1 MRDPGLDG
9 VDRSNSADLQK
20 DASGIASANALSS
33 KDSYTIT
40 IENLPVKLTGK
51 YNFVFQYYYENP
63 DKDQSTPV
71 LGPKSATYSIELD
84 IPCIA
89 TAPTNVAT
97 AGGFYS
103 YQVKWD
109 MPTFASYA
117 DTIVYE
123 SNTNS
128 FSPSSKVVYVGTSNQ
143 CNILTSD
150 LLPKYVYVVHRDMF
164 RQSCIAGFVAGPI
177 TIKDP
182 IVVDANP
189 PTNDFTVGTATVQ
202 DDPDGLFTFNKKILF
217 NWTANTDTST
227 YGYQIRFRRVGTTD
241 YTYMSVP
248 GRTVTS
254 TYLYGLKAGQTYEI
268 GVSTYD
274 QFGNTNTSD
283 WKSYPNIVI
292 PPSTSL
298 AADVAITAGDMK
310 MGYGI
315 GGDNANKGLYLGP
328 ENYWYITGNT
338 TASSA
343 ARLSVGG
350 TNDKLVWDGTNL
362 SVTGNLTARSG
373 SFTGNILL
381 SSTNAS
387 IYNGT
392 INAAGNLTGNGF
404 ALNATGLKVANGDN
418 SVTLDAASGQIT
430 ANAGSI
436 GSWQITTNG
445 LSNNNARINSLTG
458 SIELGGFNADDIVRL
473 DANDA
478 NFRMW
483 IGKNSSATAP
493 FKVSKSGVLTASG
506 AVITGNSSFAGTLT
520 VGTQL
525 SDGTTIDTVKLNALK
540 GITDAGTAAENAAL
554 AKARGD
560 EAYNK
565 AIEAGQS
572 ATAAANAAQAASEAV
587 TLRLTGAQ
595 VAAVLLADTTIING
609 STITTGTINLARLNI
624 TGGTTPTAN
633 GFVVDSSG
641 IRAYKNSTQTVN
653 ISSNGTASFGG
664 EINATSGFFGANYS
678 DGFAIIDNAIYG
690 YSSPAGSV
698 PQIIIDAKAG
708 TITGGKLTG
717 ALIVGNTITGGTI
730 TGSTVQTSTSTTNV
744 KLQNSGVDSLQV
756 TLSGNTVG
764 HLYGVNLSG
773 GAMILQGGSGAPS
786 STNPGYGRVYVAS
799 EVVSMAASASSSI
812 LLNGVDDTTKLFG
825 SGGIY
830 TDTVGSFYM
839 RSGDTT
845 AATANMQ
852 IVSTAGTTF
861 GKVARSTS
869 SRRYKTDIETVSY
882 PDESVKLLRPVK
894 YHGIK
899 DMERG
904 DNTWYT
910 GLIAEEVAEIPGLEL
925 LVQYNDEGQPEAVNY
940 AGLSVVLAEVVS
952 RILNRLD
959 ALEG

>member
-20 DASGIASANALSS
+20 DASGIATANALSS

-40 IENLPVKLTGK
+40 IEKLPVKLTGK
-51 YNFVFQYYYENP
+51 YNFVFQYYYVNP
-63 DKDQSTPV
+63 DETQSTPV
-71 LGPKSATYSIELD
+71 LGPPSATYTIELE

-89 TAPTNVAT
+89 TAPTNVTT

-177 TIKDP
+177 VIKDP
-182 IVVDANP
+182 ITVDANP

-202 DDPDGLFTFNKKILF
+202 DDPDGLFTFNKKVLF
-217 NWTANTDTST
+217 NWTANTDEST

-248 GRTVTS
+248 GRTTTS
-254 TYLYGLKAGQTYEI
+254 TYLYGVKAGQTYEI

-274 QFGNTNTSD
+274 QFGNTNVSD

-292 PPSTSL
+292 PASTSL

-328 ENYWYITGNT
+328 ENYWYIQGNT

-350 TNDKLVWDGTNL
+350 TNDKLLWDGTNL
-362 SVTGNLTARSG
+362 SVTGNLTARTG

-381 SSTNAS
+381 ASTNAS

-392 INAAGNLTGNGF
+392 INSAGNLTGNGF
-404 ALNATGLKVANGDN
+404 ALNATGLKVANGTN
-418 SVTLDAASGQIT
+418 SITLDAANGQIT
-430 ANAGSI
+430 ANAGNI
-436 GSWQITTNG
+436 AGWQLTTNG
-445 LSNNNARINSLTG
+445 FSNNNARLNSLTG
-458 SIELGGFNADDIVRL
+458 SLELGGANTDDIVRL

-506 AVITGNSSFAGTLT
+506 AMITGNSSFAGTLT

-525 SDGTTIDTVKLNALK
+525 SDGTTIDTVKQNALQ
-540 GITDAGTAAENAAL
+540 GITDAGSAAAAAL
-554 AKARGD
+554 VAKNRGD
-560 EAYNK
+560 EAYNQ
-565 AIEAGQS
+565 AIAAGQS
-572 ATAAANAAQAASEAV
+572 ATAASQAATAAANAAALKMAASDIN
-587 TLRLTGAQ
+587 T
-595 VAAVLLADTTIING
+595 VLDLNTTVING
-609 STITTGTINLARLNI
+609 SRITTGQIDVARLNI
-624 TGGTTPTAN
+624 TGGTAGFN
-633 GFVVDSSG
+633 GFVVDGNG
-641 IRAYKNSTQTVN
+641 IRATSGGSQTLNISSTGTISLGDTSNGWTVDNRYIRSRSYFADGYTQLVLDGWNGSLTGGRIAGSQLIGNTVVGNRVASSSSSTRVELINDTVDSFRALISGNVAGHVFGYGANTAATRGMVMMAGGTADPDTISGHVRVQSNYACLAGTSTRYVEADSTRVN
-653 ISSNGTASFGG
+653 ISGTTYLGV
-664 EINATSGFFGANYS
+664 GAY
-678 DGFAIIDNAIYG
+678 
-690 YSSPAGSV
+690 
-698 PQIIIDAKAG
+698 
-708 TITGGKLTG
+708 
-717 ALIVGNTITGGTI
+717 
-730 TGSTVQTSTSTTNV
+730 NV
-744 KLQNSGVDSLQV
+744 
-756 TLSGNTVG
+756 
-764 HLYGVNLSG
+764 
-773 GAMILQGGSGAPS
+773 
-786 STNPGYGRVYVAS
+786 
-799 EVVSMAASASSSI
+799 
-812 LLNGVDDTTKLFG
+812 
-825 SGGIY
+825 
-830 TDTVGSFYM
+830 YM
-839 RSGDTT
+839 VSGDTT
-845 AATANMQ
+845 ASNANLF
-852 IVSTAGTTF
+852 INSSTGQL
-861 GKVARSTS
+861 ARSTS
-869 SRRYKTDIETVSY
+869 SRRYKTDIETILY
-882 PDESVKLLRPVK
+882 PDSAIKSLRPVK
-894 YHGIK
+894 YRGIEDLK
-899 DMERG
+899 RG
-904 DNTWYT
+904 DETWFT

-925 LVQYNDEGQPEAVNY
+925 LVNYNEDGTPEAVNY
-940 AGLSVVLAEVVS
+940 AGLSVVLASVVS
-952 RILNRLD
+952 RILDRLD
-959 ALEG
+959 ALES

>member
-283 WKSYPNIVI
+283 WKSYPSIVI

-328 ENYWYITGNT
+328 ENYWYVIGNT

-350 TNDKLVWDGTNL
+350 TNDKLLWDGTNI
-362 SVTGNLTARSG
+362 SVTGNLTARAG

-381 SSTNAS
+381 ASNNAS

-392 INAAGNLTGNGF
+392 INADGNLTGNGF
-404 ALNATGLKVANGDN
+404 ALNATGLKVANGSN
-418 SVTLDAASGQIT
+418 SVTLDATSGQIT

-458 SIELGGFNADDIVRL
+458 SIELGGFNTDDIVRL

-525 SDGTTIDTVKLNALK
+525 SDGTTIDTVKQNALQ
-540 GITDAGTAAENAAL
+540 GIQDAGSAAGQAAQ

-572 ATAAANAAQAASEAV
+572 ATAASEAATAAANAAALKMAAADIN
-587 TLRLTGAQ
+587 T
-595 VAAVLLADTTIING
+595 VLDLNTTVING
-609 STITTGTINLARLNI
+609 SRITTGQIDVARLNI
-624 TGGTTPTAN
+624 TGGTAGVN
-633 GFVVDSSG
+633 GFVVDGNG
-641 IRAYKNSTQTVN
+641 IRATSGGSQTLN
-653 ISSNGTASFGG
+653 ISSTGTISLGDSTNGWTVDNQYITSRSYYTTGYSKLILDGWNGTIEGGRITASKF
-664 EINATSGFFGANYS
+664 EA
-678 DGFAIIDNAIYG
+678 
-690 YSSPAGSV
+690 
-698 PQIIIDAKAG
+698 
-708 TITGGKLTG
+708 
-717 ALIVGNTITGGTI
+717 NTITGGTI
-730 TGSTVQTSTSTTNV
+730 TGTKIQTSTSGNRVELLDATT
-744 KLQNSGVDSLQV
+744 DSLRV
-756 TLSGNTVG
+756 I
-764 HLYGVNLSG
+764 YGGTARGQLL
-773 GAMILQGGSGAPS
+773 A
-786 STNPGYGRVYVAS
+786 
-799 EVVSMAASASSSI
+799 AASSGI
-812 LLNGVDDTTKLFG
+812 LMHAG
-825 SGGIY
+825 
-830 TDTVGSFYM
+830 
-839 RSGDTT
+839 
-845 AATANMQ
+845 ATANANATTYGLFLATPTSVTMAAD
-852 IVSTAGTTF
+852 STNFLLATTSQVQMKGDQFNIDAGANGVLFAASVGQDRGQVYFQRTTTTLGTLASTTTSGANAF
-861 GKVARSTS
+861 LNSSTGLIARSTS
-869 SRRYKTDIETVSY
+869 SRRYKTNIESIDFTDDQLKS
-882 PDESVKLLRPVK
+882 LRPVK
-894 YHGIK
+894 FQGIA
-899 DMERG
+899 DSERG
-904 DNTWYT
+904 DTAYRV
-910 GLIAEEVAEIPGLEL
+910 GLIAEEVADVVGLEDI
-925 LVQYNDEGQPEAVNY
+925 VEYNEDGTPENINY
-940 AGLSVVLAEVVS
+940 NSLAPILISVVK

>member
-20 DASGIASANALSS
+20 DVSGIASANALAS

-40 IENLPVKLTGK
+40 IENLPVKLAGK
-51 YNFVFQYYYENP
+51 YNFVFQYYYVNP
-63 DKDQSTPV
+63 DESQSTPV
-71 LGPKSATYSIELD
+71 LGPPSATYSIELD

-283 WKSYPNIVI
+283 WKSYPSIVI

-328 ENYWYITGNT
+328 ENYWYVIGNT

-350 TNDKLVWDGTNL
+350 TNDKLLWDGTNI
-362 SVTGNLTARSG
+362 SVTGNLTARAG

-381 SSTNAS
+381 ASTNAS

-392 INAAGNLTGNGF
+392 INAGGNLTGNGF
-404 ALNATGLKVANGDN
+404 ALNATGLKVQNGTN
-418 SVTLDAASGQIT
+418 SVTLDASNGQIT

-436 GSWQITTNG
+436 GGWQLTSSG
-445 LSNNNARINSLTG
+445 LSNNNARLNSTLGTL
-458 SIELGGFNADDIVRL
+458 ELGGYNTDDIVHL

-478 NFRMW
+478 NYRMW

-525 SDGTTIDTVKLNALK
+525 SDGTTIDTVKQKALQ
-540 GITDAGTAAENAAL
+540 GITDAGSAAAAAL
-554 AKARGD
+554 VAKNRGD
-560 EAYNK
+560 EAYNQ
-565 AIEAGQS
+565 AIAAGQTATAAS
-572 ATAAANAAQAASEAV
+572 DAATAAANAAALKMAAADIN
-587 TLRLTGAQ
+587 T
-595 VAAVLLADTTIING
+595 VLDLNTTIING
-609 STITTGTINLARLNI
+609 SRITTGQIDVARLNI
-624 TGGTTPTAN
+624 TGGTAGVN
-633 GFVVDSSG
+633 GFVVDGNG
-641 IRAYKNSTQTVN
+641 IRATSGGSQTLN
-653 ISSNGTASFGG
+653 ISSNGTISLGDSTNG
-664 EINATSGFFGANYS
+664 WTVDNQYITSRSY
-678 DGFAIIDNAIYG
+678 YTTG
-690 YSSPAGSV
+690 YSKLILDGWN
-698 PQIIIDAKAG
+698 G
-708 TITGGKLTG
+708 TIEGGRITASKFE
-717 ALIVGNTITGGTI
+717 ANTITGGTI
-730 TGSTVQTSTSTTNV
+730 TGTKIQTSTSGNRVELLDATT
-744 KLQNSGVDSLQV
+744 DSLRV
-756 TLSGNTVG
+756 I
-764 HLYGVNLSG
+764 YGGTARGQLL
-773 GAMILQGGSGAPS
+773 A
-786 STNPGYGRVYVAS
+786 
-799 EVVSMAASASSSI
+799 AASSGI
-812 LLNGVDDTTKLFG
+812 LMHAG
-825 SGGIY
+825 
-830 TDTVGSFYM
+830 
-839 RSGDTT
+839 
-845 AATANMQ
+845 ATANANATTYGLFLATPTSVTMAAD
-852 IVSTAGTTF
+852 STNFLLATTSQVQMKGDQFNIDAGANGVVFAASVGQDRGQVYFQRTTTALGTLASTTTSSANAF
-861 GKVARSTS
+861 LSSSTGLISRSTS
-869 SRRYKTDIETVSY
+869 SRRYKTNIESIDFTDDQLKS
-882 PDESVKLLRPVK
+882 LRPVK
-894 YHGIK
+894 FQGVA
-899 DMERG
+899 DSERG
-904 DNTWYT
+904 DTAYRV
-910 GLIAEEVAEIPGLEL
+910 GLIAEEVAEVVGLEDI
-925 LVQYNDEGQPEAVNY
+925 VEYNEDGTPENINY
-940 AGLSVVLAEVVS
+940 NSLAPILISVVK

-959 ALEG
+959 ALEA

>member
-20 DASGIASANALSS
+20 DASGIATANALSS

-40 IENLPVKLTGK
+40 IEKLPVKLTGK
-51 YNFVFQYYYENP
+51 YNFVFQYYYVNP
-63 DKDQSTPV
+63 DETQSTPV
-71 LGPKSATYSIELD
+71 LGPQSATYTIELE

-89 TAPTNVAT
+89 TTPTNVTT

-177 TIKDP
+177 VIKDP
-182 IVVDANP
+182 ITVDANP

-202 DDPDGLFTFNKKILF
+202 DDPDGLFTFNKKVLF
-217 NWTANTDTST
+217 NWTANTDEST

-248 GRTVTS
+248 GRTTTS
-254 TYLYGLKAGQTYEI
+254 TYLYGVKAGQTYEI

-274 QFGNTNTSD
+274 QFGNTNVSD

-292 PPSTSL
+292 PASTSL

-328 ENYWYITGNT
+328 ENYWYIQGNT

-350 TNDKLVWDGTNL
+350 TGDKLLWAGTNL

-381 SSTNAS
+381 ASTNAS

-392 INAAGNLTGNGF
+392 INSAGNLTGNGF
-404 ALNATGLKVANGDN
+404 ALNATGLKVANGTN
-418 SVTLDAASGQIT
+418 SITLDAANGQIT
-430 ANAGSI
+430 ANAGNI
-436 GSWQITTNG
+436 AGWQLTTNG
-445 LSNNNARINSLTG
+445 FSNNNARLNSLTG
-458 SIELGGFNADDIVRL
+458 SLELGGANTDDIVRL

-506 AVITGNSSFAGTLT
+506 AMITGNSSFAGTLT

-525 SDGTTIDTVKLNALK
+525 SDGTTIDTVKQNALQ
-540 GITDAGTAAENAAL
+540 GIQDAGAAAGQAAI

-560 EAYNK
+560 EAYNE
-565 AIEAGQS
+565 AIAAGQS
-572 ATAAANAAQAASEAV
+572 ATAASQAATAAANAAALKMAASDIN
-587 TLRLTGAQ
+587 T
-595 VAAVLLADTTIING
+595 VLDLNTTVING
-609 STITTGTINLARLNI
+609 SRITTGQIDVARLNI
-624 TGGTTPTAN
+624 TGGTAGFN
-633 GFVVDSSG
+633 GFVVDGNG
-641 IRAYKNSTQTVN
+641 IRATSGGNQTLN
-653 ISSNGTASFGG
+653 ISSNGTISLGDTTNG
-664 EINATSGFFGANYS
+664 WTVDNQYITSRSYYTTGYTPVIL
-678 DGFAIIDNAIYG
+678 DGWN
-690 YSSPAGSV
+690 
-698 PQIIIDAKAG
+698 G
-708 TITGGKLTG
+708 TIEGGRITASKFE
-717 ALIVGNTITGGTI
+717 ANTITGGTI
-730 TGSTVQTSTSTTNV
+730 TGTKIQTSTSGNRVELVDATT
-744 KLQNSGVDSLQV
+744 DSLRVVYGGTVRGQLLAAASSGILMHWGATANANATTYGLV
-756 TLSGNTVG
+756 LLNQNAATIAADSNNYLTVTSTNTTLSGAMDFVNGASTFSSGYNTFFQKTTT
-764 HLYGVNLSG
+764 
-773 GAMILQGGSGAPS
+773 GAATPSTTTSGANAWLN
-786 STNPGYGRVYVAS
+786 STTGQ
-799 EVVSMAASASSSI
+799 
-812 LLNGVDDTTKLFG
+812 L
-825 SGGIY
+825 
-830 TDTVGSFYM
+830 
-839 RSGDTT
+839 
-845 AATANMQ
+845 
-852 IVSTAGTTF
+852 
-861 GKVARSTS
+861 ARSTS
-869 SRRYKTDIETVSY
+869 SRRYKTNIQDIEFT
-882 PDESVKLLRPVK
+882 DTQLMLLRPVK
-894 YHGIK
+894 FQGIA
-899 DMERG
+899 DMESG
-904 DNTWYT
+904 DEAYRV
-910 GLIAEEVAEIPGLEL
+910 GLIAEEVAAIEGLEDI
-925 LVQYNDEGQPEAVNY
+925 VEYNNDGTPENINY
-940 AGLSVVLAEVVS
+940 NSLSPILISVLK

-959 ALEG
+959 AAGI

>member
-20 DASGIASANALSS
+20 DASGIATANALSS

-40 IENLPVKLTGK
+40 IEKLPVKLTGK
-51 YNFVFQYYYENP
+51 YNFVFQYYYVNP
-63 DKDQSTPV
+63 DETQSTPV
-71 LGPKSATYSIELD
+71 LGPPSATYTIELE

-89 TAPTNVAT
+89 TAPTNVTT

-177 TIKDP
+177 VIKDP
-182 IVVDANP
+182 ITVDANP

-202 DDPDGLFTFNKKILF
+202 DDPDGLFTFNKKVLF
-217 NWTANTDTST
+217 NWTANTDEST

-248 GRTVTS
+248 GRTTTS
-254 TYLYGLKAGQTYEI
+254 TYLYGVKAGQTYEI

-274 QFGNTNTSD
+274 QFGNTNVSD

-292 PPSTSL
+292 PASTSL

-328 ENYWYITGNT
+328 ENYWYIQGNT

-350 TNDKLVWDGTNL
+350 TNDKLLWDGTNL

-381 SSTNAS
+381 ASTNAS

-392 INAAGNLTGNGF
+392 INSAGNLTGNGF
-404 ALNATGLKVANGDN
+404 ALNATGLKVANGTN
-418 SVTLDAASGQIT
+418 SITLDAANGQIT
-430 ANAGSI
+430 ANAGNI
-436 GSWQITTNG
+436 AGWQLTTNG
-445 LSNNNARINSLTG
+445 FSNNNARLNSLTG
-458 SIELGGFNADDIVRL
+458 SLELGGANTDDIVRL

-506 AVITGNSSFAGTLT
+506 AIITGNSSFAGTLT

-525 SDGTTIDTVKLNALK
+525 SDGTTIDTVKQNALQ
-540 GITDAGTAAENAAL
+540 GITDAGSAAAAAL
-554 AKARGD
+554 VAKNRGD
-560 EAYNK
+560 EAYNQ
-565 AIEAGQS
+565 AIAAGQS
-572 ATAAANAAQAASEAV
+572 ATAASQAA
-587 TLRLTGAQ
+587 T
-595 VAAVLLADTTIING
+595 AAATAAALKMAASDINTVLDLNTTVING
-609 STITTGTINLARLNI
+609 SRITTGQIDVARLNI
-624 TGGTTPTAN
+624 TGGTAGVN
-633 GFVVDSSG
+633 GFVVDGNG
-641 IRAYKNSTQTVN
+641 IRATSGGSQTLN
-653 ISSNGTASFGG
+653 ISSTGTISLGDSTNGWTVDNQYITSRSFYTSGYSKLILDGWNGTIEGGRITASKF
-664 EINATSGFFGANYS
+664 EA
-678 DGFAIIDNAIYG
+678 
-690 YSSPAGSV
+690 
-698 PQIIIDAKAG
+698 
-708 TITGGKLTG
+708 
-717 ALIVGNTITGGTI
+717 NTITGGTI
-730 TGSTVQTSTSTTNV
+730 TGATIQTSTSGNRIQLKDNASPTPDAITAVVGGTARGHFLGWGNSTTGGIIIHQGGTPNPDAV
-744 KLQNSGVDSLQV
+744 NGVMKVQLNYAF
-756 TLSGNTVG
+756 L
-764 HLYGVNLSG
+764 G
-773 GAMILQGGSGAPS
+773 GASNNYVEIGGG
-786 STNPGYGRVYVAS
+786 G
-799 EVVSMAASASSSI
+799 
-812 LLNGVDDTTKLFG
+812 
-825 SGGIY
+825 GGIY
-830 TDTVGSFYM
+830 LRTPG
-839 RSGDTT
+839 TT
-845 AATANMQ
+845 NNGLTATINSTTGTANMRYTASEIFFISSTRDSKTNIQDISFDDSLIQQ
-852 IVSTAGTTF
+852 IRPRKF
-861 GKVARSTS
+861 QGKV
-869 SRRYKTDIETVSY
+869 D
-882 PDESVKLLRPVK
+882 L
-894 YHGIK
+894 
-899 DMERG
+899 ERG
-904 DNTWYT
+904 DANYNL
-910 GLIAEEVAEIPGLEL
+910 GLIAEELAEIEGLDL
-925 LVQYNDEGQPEAVNY
+925 LVDKDKDDNVVGVNY
-940 AGLSVVLAEVVS
+940 DRLPVLIIDVLKRV
-952 RILNRLD
+952 LTRLD

>member
-89 TAPTNVAT
+89 TAPTNVVT

-189 PTNDFTVGTATVQ
+189 PTNDFTVGTAIVQ

-292 PPSTSL
+292 PASTSL

-328 ENYWYITGNT
+328 ENYWYVIGNT

-350 TNDKLVWDGTNL
+350 TNDKLLWDGTNI
-362 SVTGNLTARSG
+362 SVTGNLTARAG

-381 SSTNAS
+381 ASTNAS

-404 ALNATGLKVANGDN
+404 ALNATGLKVANGSN

-436 GSWQITTNG
+436 GSWQITTDG
-445 LSNNNARINSLTG
+445 LSNNNARLNSTLG
-458 SIELGGFNADDIVRL
+458 YLELGGALTDNIVHL
-473 DANDA
+473 DANHADY
-478 NFRMW
+478 RLW
-483 IGKNSSATAP
+483 IGKNSAATAP
-493 FKVSKSGVLTASG
+493 FRVSKTGVLYASG
-506 AVITGNSSFAGTLT
+506 AIIDGDASFSGTLT
-520 VGTQL
+520 VGTKY
-525 SDGTTIDTVKLNALK
+525 SDGTTLESIKTKANSAITSTDLAPLTTRVTNAESAITGKASTGDLSALTSVVGQKAAQTYVDGQLELKASLTALDEKLNKNAYSVLDVAAKINAIDTNV
-540 GITDAGTAAENAAL
+540 
-554 AKARGD
+554 
-560 EAYNK
+560 
-565 AIEAGQS
+565 
-572 ATAAANAAQAASEAV
+572 V
-587 TLRLTGAQ
+587 T
-595 VAAVLLADTTIING
+595 ING
-609 STITTGTINLARLNI
+609 GKLTAGSVDTVQIAAGAITAVKIATGTI
-624 TGGTTPTAN
+624 TA
-633 GFVVDSSG
+633 D
-641 IRAYKNSTQTVN
+641 
-653 ISSNGTASFGG
+653 
-664 EINATSGFFGANYS
+664 
-678 DGFAIIDNAIYG
+678 
-690 YSSPAGSV
+690 
-698 PQIIIDAKAG
+698 QIEAG
-708 TITGGKLTG
+708 TIT
-717 ALIVGNTITGGTI
+717 AFEIASETITALEIAAGAITADKIQAGTI
-730 TGSTVQTSTSTTNV
+730 TAAKIAATQTFTGHTVI
-744 KLQNSGVDSLQV
+744 GDR
-756 TLSGNTVG
+756 
-764 HLYGVNLSG
+764 
-773 GAMILQGGSGAPS
+773 I
-786 STNPGYGRVYVAS
+786 
-799 EVVSMAASASSSI
+799 ASSSSSTRI
-812 LLNGVDDTTKLFG
+812 ELINASTDSLRAVLSGTVVGHVLGFGTASNGGMLMHAG
-825 SGGIY
+825 S
-830 TDTVGSFYM
+830 
-839 RSGDTT
+839 
-845 AATANMQ
+845 TANAN
-852 IVSTAGTTF
+852 STSGHVRVQSNYAVLAGT
-861 GKVARSTS
+861 STNYVEVDS
-869 SRRYKTDIETVSY
+869 NSIYLRNGTGGVLGNLNSLTSGSANMRYTGSQMYYVTSTRDSKTNIQDISFT
-882 PDESVKLLRPVK
+882 DDQVKALRPRQFQGK
-894 YHGIK
+894 EDIRWGI
-899 DMERG
+899 ERYG
-904 DNTWYT
+904 L
-910 GLIAEEVAEIPGLEL
+910 GLIAEEVAEIEGLETILDKDVEGNLVGINYDRISIAL
-925 LVQYNDEGQPEAVNY
+925 LDTIK
-940 AGLSVVLAEVVS
+940 

>member
-1 MRDPGLDG
+1 
-9 VDRSNSADLQK
+9 
-20 DASGIASANALSS
+20 
-33 KDSYTIT
+33 
-40 IENLPVKLTGK
+40 
-51 YNFVFQYYYENP
+51 
-63 DKDQSTPV
+63 
-71 LGPKSATYSIELD
+71 
-84 IPCIA
+84 
-89 TAPTNVAT
+89 
-97 AGGFYS
+97 
-103 YQVKWD
+103 

-189 PTNDFTVGTATVQ
+189 PTNDFTVGTAIVQ

-292 PPSTSL
+292 PASTSL

-328 ENYWYITGNT
+328 ENYWYVIGNT

-350 TNDKLVWDGTNL
+350 TNDKLLWDGTNI
-362 SVTGNLTARSG
+362 SVTGNLTARAG

-381 SSTNAS
+381 ASTNAS

-404 ALNATGLKVANGDN
+404 ALNATGLKVANGSN

-436 GSWQITTNG
+436 GGWSLATDG
-445 LSNNNARINSLTG
+445 LSNNNARLNSTLG
-458 SIELGGFNADDIVRL
+458 YLELGGALTDNIVRL
-473 DANDA
+473 DANHADY
-478 NFRMW
+478 RLW
-483 IGKNSSATAP
+483 IGKNSAATAP
-493 FKVSKSGVLTASG
+493 FRVSKTGVLYASG
-506 AVITGNSSFAGTLT
+506 AIIDGDASFSGTLT
-520 VGTQL
+520 VGTKY
-525 SDGTTIDTVKLNALK
+525 SDGTTLESIKTKANSAITAADLTPLTTRVTNAESAITGKASTGDITALSTAIGLKASQAFVDEQLALKASLSALNDKLDANAFSVINVAAKINAIDTSVVTISGGKLTAGSVDSAQINAGAITAVKIGA
-540 GITDAGTAAENAAL
+540 GAITTEKLDAGAVTAE
-554 AKARGD
+554 K
-560 EAYNK
+560 
-565 AIEAGQS
+565 IEAGTI
-572 ATAAANAAQAASEAV
+572 TADQIA
-587 TLRLTGAQ
+587 
-595 VAAVLLADTTIING
+595 G
-609 STITTGTINLARLNI
+609 STITAFEIASGTITAAEIEAGSITVDRLQAGTLTGFTIRTSSGTQRVELNSSTGSLRVI
-624 TGGTTPTAN
+624 NGGTVYGHIASAAGT
-633 GFVVDSSG
+633 G
-641 IRAYKNSTQTVN
+641 ILMHYGSTYN
-653 ISSNGTASFGG
+653 DD
-664 EINATSGFFGANYS
+664 ATSG
-678 DGFAIIDNAIYG
+678 
-690 YSSPAGSV
+690 
-698 PQIIIDAKAG
+698 
-708 TITGGKLTG
+708 L
-717 ALIVGNTITGGTI
+717 
-730 TGSTVQTSTSTTNV
+730 V
-744 KLQNSGVDSLQV
+744 KLQSNYAIIAGISNNYIELK
-756 TLSGNTVG
+756 
-764 HLYGVNLSG
+764 G
-773 GAMILQGGSGAPS
+773 GA
-786 STNPGYGRVYVAS
+786 
-799 EVVSMAASASSSI
+799 
-812 LLNGVDDTTKLFG
+812 
-825 SGGIY
+825 
-830 TDTVGSFYM
+830 
-839 RSGDTT
+839 TT
-845 AATANMQ
+845 AEIYLRNGPGGVTANLNSLTSGSANMRYTGSQ
-852 IVSTAGTTF
+852 MYYVTST
-861 GKVARSTS
+861 RDS
-869 SRRYKTDIETVSY
+869 KTNIQDISFT
-882 PDESVKLLRPVK
+882 DDQVKSLRPRQFQGK
-894 YHGIK
+894 EDLRWGI
-899 DMERG
+899 ERYG
-904 DNTWYT
+904 L
-910 GLIAEEVAEIPGLEL
+910 GLIAEEVAEIEGMDTILDKDIEGNLVGINYDRISIAL
-925 LVQYNDEGQPEAVNY
+925 LDTIK
-940 AGLSVVLAEVVS
+940 

>member
-20 DASGIASANALSS
+20 DASGIATANALSS

-40 IENLPVKLTGK
+40 IEKLPVKLTGK
-51 YNFVFQYYYENP
+51 YNFVFQYYYVNP
-63 DKDQSTPV
+63 DETQSTPV
-71 LGPKSATYSIELD
+71 LGPPSATYTIELE

-89 TAPTNVAT
+89 TAPTNVTT

-177 TIKDP
+177 VIKDP
-182 IVVDANP
+182 ITVDANP
-189 PTNDFTVGTATVQ
+189 PTNNFTVGTATVQ
-202 DDPDGLFTFNKKILF
+202 DDPDGLFTFNKKVLF
-217 NWTANTDTST
+217 NWTANTDEST

-248 GRTVTS
+248 GRTTTS
-254 TYLYGLKAGQTYEI
+254 TYLYGVKAGQTYEI

-274 QFGNTNTSD
+274 QFGNTNVSD

-292 PPSTSL
+292 PASTSL

-328 ENYWYITGNT
+328 ENYWYIQGNT

-350 TNDKLVWDGTNL
+350 TNDKLLWDGTNL

-381 SSTNAS
+381 ASTNAS

-404 ALNATGLKVANGDN
+404 ALNATGLKVANGSN
-418 SVTLDAASGQIT
+418 SVTLDATSGQIT

-458 SIELGGFNADDIVRL
+458 SIELGGFNTDDIVHL

-478 NFRMW
+478 NYRLW

-493 FKVSKSGVLTASG
+493 FKVSKAGVLYATGAIIDGDASF
-506 AVITGNSSFAGTLT
+506 SGTLT
-520 VGTQL
+520 VGTKY
-525 SDGTTIDTVKLNALK
+525 SDGTTLESIKTKANNAITASDLTPLTTRVTNAESAITGKASQIDLTSLTSVVGQKAAQTYVDGQLALKASLTALDAKLDANAYSVLDVANKINAIDTSVVTISGGKLTAGSVDTAQINAGAITAVKIGA
-540 GITDAGTAAENAAL
+540 GAITTEKLDAGAVTAEKIETYTITADQIAGRTITAAE
-554 AKARGD
+554 
-560 EAYNK
+560 
-565 AIEAGQS
+565 I
-572 ATAAANAAQAASEAV
+572 AV
-587 TLRLTGAQ
+587 G
-595 VAAVLLADTTIING
+595 
-609 STITTGTINLARLNI
+609 TITA
-624 TGGTTPTAN
+624 
-633 GFVVDSSG
+633 DE
-641 IRAYKNSTQTVN
+641 
-653 ISSNGTASFGG
+653 IS
-664 EINATSGFFGANYS
+664 
-678 DGFAIIDNAIYG
+678 
-690 YSSPAGSV
+690 
-698 PQIIIDAKAG
+698 AG
-708 TITGGKLTG
+708 TITTDKLVAGTLTG
-717 ALIVGNTITGGTI
+717 FTIRTSSGAQRVELNSS
-730 TGSTVQTSTSTTNV
+730 TGSLRVINSSTVYGHIASAAGTGILMHYGSTYNDSITSHYI
-744 KLQNSGVDSLQV
+744 KLQNQYAIMASV
-756 TLSGNTVG
+756 
-764 HLYGVNLSG
+764 
-773 GAMILQGGSGAPS
+773 
-786 STNPGYGRVYVAS
+786 STNYVELDS
-799 EVVSMAASASSSI
+799 TSI
-812 LLNGVDDTTKLFG
+812 YLRNG
-825 SGGIY
+825 SGG
-830 TDTVGSFYM
+830 VLSNLNSLA
-839 RSGDTT
+839 SG
-845 AATANMQ
+845 AANMRYTGSQ
-852 IVSTAGTTF
+852 IYYVTST
-861 GKVARSTS
+861 RDS
-869 SRRYKTDIETVSY
+869 KTNIQDISFT
-882 PDESVKLLRPVK
+882 DEQVKALRPRK
-894 YHGIK
+894 FQGKEDLKWGI
-899 DMERG
+899 ERYG
-904 DNTWYT
+904 L
-910 GLIAEEVAEIPGLEL
+910 GLIAEEVAEIEGMDTILDKDIEGNLVGINYDRISIAL
-925 LVQYNDEGQPEAVNY
+925 LDTIK
-940 AGLSVVLAEVVS
+940 

>member
-9 VDRSNSADLQK
+9 TDRSNSADLQK
-20 DASGIASANALSS
+20 NTSDIASANALAS

-40 IENLPVKLTGK
+40 IEKLPVKLAGK
-51 YNFVFQYYYENP
+51 YNFVFQYYYSNP
-63 DKDQSTPV
+63 DKSQSTPV
-71 LGPKSATYSIELD
+71 LGPPSATYSVELE

-89 TAPTNVAT
+89 TAPTNVQT
-97 AGGFYS
+97 VGGFYS

-109 MPTFASYA
+109 MPTFSSYA

-128 FSPSSKVVYVGTSNQ
+128 FSSSSKVVYVGTANQ

-150 LLPKYVYVVHRDMF
+150 LLPKYVYIVHRDMF

-362 SVTGNLTARSG
+362 SVTGNLTARAG

-381 SSTNAS
+381 ATDNAS

-392 INAAGNLTGNGF
+392 VNADGNLIGNGF
-404 ALNATGLKVANGDN
+404 ALNGTGLKVANGDN

-430 ANAGSI
+430 ANAGTI
-436 GSWQITTNG
+436 AGWQLTTNG

-458 SIELGGFNADDIVRL
+458 SIELGGFNTNDIVRL

-478 NFRMW
+478 NYRLW
-483 IGKNSSATAP
+483 IGKNSSVTAP
-493 FKVSKSGVLTASG
+493 FRVSKAGVLYATGAIIDGDASF
-506 AVITGNSSFAGTLT
+506 SGTLT
-520 VGTQL
+520 VGTKY
-525 SDGTTIDTVKLNALK
+525 SDGTTLESIKTKANSAITAADLAPLTTRVTNAETAITGKASAGDLSALTSVVGEKAAKAYVDGQLELKASLTALNDKLDANAYSVIDVANKINAIDTSVVTINGGKLTAGSIDTVQIAA
-540 GITDAGTAAENAAL
+540 GAIT
-554 AKARGD
+554 
-560 EAYNK
+560 
-565 AIEAGQS
+565 
-572 ATAAANAAQAASEAV
+572 AV
-587 TLRLTGAQ
+587 KIA
-595 VAAVLLADTTIING
+595 
-609 STITTGTINLARLNI
+609 TGTI
-624 TGGTTPTAN
+624 TA
-633 GFVVDSSG
+633 D
-641 IRAYKNSTQTVN
+641 
-653 ISSNGTASFGG
+653 
-664 EINATSGFFGANYS
+664 
-678 DGFAIIDNAIYG
+678 
-690 YSSPAGSV
+690 
-698 PQIIIDAKAG
+698 QIEAG
-708 TITGGKLTG
+708 TITAFEIAGETITAAEIAAGAITADKIEAGTITAGKIAATQTFTG
-717 ALIVGNTITGGTI
+717 HTIVGNRIA
-730 TGSTVQTSTSTTNV
+730 TSSSTTRVELIN
-744 KLQNSGVDSLQV
+744 NTTDSLRA
-756 TLSGNTVG
+756 LISGTTVG
-764 HLYGVNLSG
+764 HVL
-773 GAMILQGGSGAPS
+773 
-786 STNPGYGRVYVAS
+786 GYGTASTGGMIMHAGATANPDVTSGHVRVLPNYAVLAGTSTRYVEATS
-799 EVVSMAASASSSI
+799 TQVNIS
-812 LLNGVDDTTKLFG
+812 GTTYLG
-825 SGGIY
+825 SGGY
-830 TDTVGSFYM
+830 NVYM
-839 RSGDTT
+839 VSGDTT
-845 AATANMQ
+845 ASNANLF
-852 IVSTAGTTF
+852 INSTTGQL
-861 GKVARSTS
+861 ARSTS

-882 PDESVKLLRPVK
+882 TDSAIKSLRPVK
-894 YHGIK
+894 YHGIEDLK
-899 DMERG
+899 RG
-904 DNTWYT
+904 DSTWYT
-910 GLIAEEVAEIPGLEL
+910 GLIAEEVAAIPGLEL
-925 LVQYNDEGQPEAVNY
+925 LVNYTPEGIPEAVNY
-940 AGLSVVLAEVVS
+940 AGLSVVLADVVS
-952 RILNRLD
+952 RILDRLD

>member
-20 DASGIASANALSS
+20 DASGIASANALLS

-89 TAPTNVAT
+89 TAPTNVVT

-283 WKSYPNIVI
+283 WKSYPSIVI
-292 PPSTSL
+292 PASTSL

-328 ENYWYITGNT
+328 ENYWYVIGNT

-350 TNDKLVWDGTNL
+350 TNDKLLWDGTNI
-362 SVTGNLTARSG
+362 SVTGNLTARAG

-381 SSTNAS
+381 ASTNAS

-404 ALNATGLKVANGDN
+404 ALNATGLKVANGSN
-418 SVTLDAASGQIT
+418 SVTLDATSGQIT

-458 SIELGGFNADDIVRL
+458 SIELGGFNTDDIVRL

-506 AVITGNSSFAGTLT
+506 AIITGNSSFAGTLT

-525 SDGTTIDTVKLNALK
+525 SDGTTIDTVKQNALQ
-540 GITDAGTAAENAAL
+540 GIQDAGAAAGQAAV

-560 EAYNK
+560 EAYNA
-565 AIEAGQS
+565 AIAAGQS
-572 ATAAANAAQAASEAV
+572 ATAASDAATAAANAAALKMAASDIN
-587 TLRLTGAQ
+587 T
-595 VAAVLLADTTIING
+595 VLDLNTTVING
-609 STITTGTINLARLNI
+609 SRITTGQIDVARLNI
-624 TGGTTPTAN
+624 TGGTAGYN
-633 GFVVDSSG
+633 GFVVDGNG
-641 IRAYKNSTQTVN
+641 IRATSGGSQTLN
-653 ISSNGTASFGG
+653 ISSNGTISLGDSTNG
-664 EINATSGFFGANYS
+664 WTVDNQYITSRSYYQS
-678 DGFAIIDNAIYG
+678 G
-690 YSSPAGSV
+690 YSKLVLDGWNGS
-698 PQIIIDAKAG
+698 
-708 TITGGKLTG
+708 ITGGRISGTTLE
-717 ALIVGNTITGGTI
+717 GNTVTGGTI
-730 TGSTVQTSTSTTNV
+730 IGTKIQTSTDGNRVEMVNATTDSIRFLYGGSVRGHALAAANTGILLHYGTTANNAATTYGLLLLQSNSATIAADSNNYLVLTSTSTT
-744 KLQNSGVDSLQV
+744 
-756 TLSGNTVG
+756 LSGAMDFVNGASTFSSGYNT
-764 HLYGVNLSG
+764 YFQKTTT
-773 GAMILQGGSGAPS
+773 GAATPSTTTSGANAFLNS
-786 STNPGYGRVYVAS
+786 STGQ
-799 EVVSMAASASSSI
+799 
-812 LLNGVDDTTKLFG
+812 L
-825 SGGIY
+825 
-830 TDTVGSFYM
+830 
-839 RSGDTT
+839 
-845 AATANMQ
+845 
-852 IVSTAGTTF
+852 
-861 GKVARSTS
+861 ARSTS
-869 SRRYKTDIETVSY
+869 SRRYKTNIESIEFS
-882 PDESVKLLRPVK
+882 DDQLIALRPVK
-894 YHGIK
+894 FQGIT
-899 DMERG
+899 DLLEG
-904 DNTWYT
+904 DEAYRV
-910 GLIAEEVAEIPGLEL
+910 GLIAEEVAAIEGLEDI
-925 LVQYNDEGQPEAVNY
+925 VEYNSEGLPENINY
-940 AGLSVVLAEVVS
+940 NSLAPILISVVK
-952 RILNRLD
+952 RILTRLD

>member
-20 DASGIASANALSS
+20 DASGIATANALSS

-40 IENLPVKLTGK
+40 IEKLPVKLAGK
-51 YNFVFQYYYENP
+51 YNFVFQYYYVNP
-63 DKDQSTPV
+63 DETQSTPV
-71 LGPKSATYSIELD
+71 LGPPSATYTIELE

-89 TAPTNVAT
+89 TAPTNVTT

-177 TIKDP
+177 VIKDP
-182 IVVDANP
+182 ITVDANP

-202 DDPDGLFTFNKKILF
+202 DDPDGLFTFNKKVLF
-217 NWTANTDTST
+217 NWTANTDEST

-248 GRTVTS
+248 GRTTTS
-254 TYLYGLKAGQTYEI
+254 TYLYGVKAGQTYEI

-274 QFGNTNTSD
+274 QFGNTNVSD

-292 PPSTSL
+292 PASTSL

-328 ENYWYITGNT
+328 ENYWYIQGNT

-350 TNDKLVWDGTNL
+350 TNDKLLWDGTNL

-381 SSTNAS
+381 ASTNAS

-392 INAAGNLTGNGF
+392 INSAGNLTGNGF
-404 ALNATGLKVANGDN
+404 ALNATGLKVANGTN
-418 SVTLDAASGQIT
+418 SITLDAANGQIT
-430 ANAGSI
+430 ANAGNI
-436 GSWQITTNG
+436 AGWQLTTNG
-445 LSNNNARINSLTG
+445 FSNNNARLNSLTG
-458 SIELGGFNADDIVRL
+458 SLELGGANTDDIVRL

-506 AVITGNSSFAGTLT
+506 AMITGNSSFAGTLT

-525 SDGTTIDTVKLNALK
+525 SDGTTIDTVKQNALQ
-540 GITDAGTAAENAAL
+540 GIQDAGAAAGQAAI

-560 EAYNK
+560 EAYNA
-565 AIEAGQS
+565 AIAAGQS
-572 ATAAANAAQAASEAV
+572 ASAASDAATAAANAAALKMAAADIN
-587 TLRLTGAQ
+587 T
-595 VAAVLLADTTIING
+595 VLDLNTTVING
-609 STITTGTINLARLNI
+609 SRITTGQIDVARLNI
-624 TGGTTPTAN
+624 TGGTAGFN
-633 GFVVDSSG
+633 GFVVDGNG
-641 IRAYKNSTQTVN
+641 IRATSGGSQTLN
-653 ISSNGTASFGG
+653 ISSDGTISLGDPTNGWTVDNQYITSRSFYTSGYSKIKLDGWNGTIEGGRITASKF
-664 EINATSGFFGANYS
+664 EA
-678 DGFAIIDNAIYG
+678 
-690 YSSPAGSV
+690 
-698 PQIIIDAKAG
+698 
-708 TITGGKLTG
+708 
-717 ALIVGNTITGGTI
+717 NTITGGTI
-730 TGSTVQTSTSTTNV
+730 TGSRIQTSSSGNRVELIDAANDSLRVLVGGSTKGHLLGWGTSTTGGLILHQGSTANPDAT
-744 KLQNSGVDSLQV
+744 SGVVKVQPS
-756 TLSGNTVG
+756 
-764 HLYGVNLSG
+764 Y
-773 GAMILQGGSGAPS
+773 AMLAGT
-786 STNPGYGRVYVAS
+786 STNYI
-799 EVVSMAASASSSI
+799 EV
-812 LLNGVDDTTKLFG
+812 GGG

-830 TDTVGSFYM
+830 LRTPATVNNGLSATIN
-839 RSGDTT
+839 STT
-845 AATANMQ
+845 GTANMRY
-852 IVSTAGTTF
+852 TAGEIFYISSTRDSKTNIQDISF
-861 GKVARSTS
+861 DDSLIQQIRPRKFQGKV
-869 SRRYKTDIETVSY
+869 D
-882 PDESVKLLRPVK
+882 L
-894 YHGIK
+894 
-899 DMERG
+899 ERE
-904 DNTWYT
+904 DTNYNL
-910 GLIAEEVAEIPGLEL
+910 GLIAEELAEIEGLDL
-925 LVQYNDEGQPEAVNY
+925 LVDKDKDDNVVGVNY
-940 AGLSVVLAEVVS
+940 DRLPVLIIDVLKRV
-952 RILNRLD
+952 LTRLD
-959 ALEG
+959 ALER

>member
-89 TAPTNVAT
+89 TTPTNVTT

-292 PPSTSL
+292 PASTSL

-328 ENYWYITGNT
+328 ENYWYVIGNT

-350 TNDKLVWDGTNL
+350 TSDKLLWDGTNI
-362 SVTGNLTARSG
+362 SVTGNLTARAG

-381 SSTNAS
+381 ASTNAS

-392 INAAGNLTGNGF
+392 IDAAGNLTGNGF
-404 ALNATGLKVANGDN
+404 ALNATGLKVANGSN
-418 SVTLDAASGQIT
+418 SVTLDATSGQIT

-458 SIELGGFNADDIVRL
+458 SIELGGYNTDNIIRL

-478 NFRMW
+478 SYRLW
-483 IGKNSSATAP
+483 IGRNSSATAP
-493 FKVSKSGVLTASG
+493 FKVSKEGVLTASG
-506 AVITGNSSFAGTLT
+506 AIINGNSSFSGTLT

-525 SDGTTIDTVKLNALK
+525 SDGTTVDAVK
-540 GITDAGTAAENAAL
+540 TNAAD
-554 AKARGD
+554 AKTKAQ
-560 EAYNK
+560 EAKDAASAADTK
-565 AIEAGQS
+565 AQQAKDAAQTAQEAADS
-572 ATAAANAAQAASEAV
+572 KIAAANINTVLAAN
-587 TLRLTGAQ
+587 
-595 VAAVLLADTTIING
+595 TTIIDG
-609 STITTGTINLARLNI
+609 SRVTTGTIDVARLNI
-624 TGGTTPTAN
+624 AGGSAGLN
-633 GFVVDSSG
+633 SFVVDGSG
-641 IRAYKNSTQTVN
+641 IRAYSGGSQTLN
-653 ISSNGTASFGG
+653 ISSNGTISLGDS
-664 EINATSGFFGANYS
+664 INGWTVDNQYITSRSY
-678 DGFAIIDNAIYG
+678 YTTG
-690 YSSPAGSV
+690 YSKLILDGWN
-698 PQIIIDAKAG
+698 G
-708 TITGGKLTG
+708 TIEGGRITASKFE
-717 ALIVGNTITGGTI
+717 ANTITGGTI
-730 TGSTVQTSTSTTNV
+730 IGAKIQTSSSSTRV
-744 KLQNSGVDSLQV
+744 QLVDSTIDSMQV
-756 TLSGNTVG
+756 LISGTVVG
-764 HLYGVNLSG
+764 NIFGTTATG
-773 GAMILQGGSGAPS
+773 GALILQGGSS
-786 STNPGYGRVYVAS
+786 SPNAAGNVYGQVYV
-799 EVVSMAASASSSI
+799 
-812 LLNGVDDTTKLFG
+812 G
-825 SGGIY
+825 
-830 TDTVGSFYM
+830 DTVASIAGSAGTRITLDGAGGYTYITGTNGILTGTGQNFNM

-845 AATANMQ
+845 TSNANAF
-852 IVSTAGTTF
+852 INSSTGLM
-861 GKVARSTS
+861 ARSTS
-869 SRRYKTDIETVSY
+869 SIRYKTDIETVSY
-882 PDESVKLLRPVK
+882 PDASIKALRPVK

-904 DNTWYT
+904 DNTFYT

-925 LVQYNDEGQPEAVNY
+925 LVNYNEDGSPEAVNY
-940 AGLSVVLAEVVS
+940 AGLSVVLADVVS
-952 RILNRLD
+952 RILTRLD

>member
-9 VDRSNSADLQK
+9 IDRSNSADLQK

-89 TAPTNVAT
+89 TAPTNVTT

-283 WKSYPNIVI
+283 WKSYPSIVI

-328 ENYWYITGNT
+328 ENYWYVIGNT
-338 TASSA
+338 TASSS

-350 TNDKLVWDGTNL
+350 TNDKLLWDGTNI
-362 SVTGNLTARSG
+362 SVTGNLTARAG

-381 SSTNAS
+381 ASSNAS

-392 INAAGNLTGNGF
+392 INSAGNLTGNGF
-404 ALNATGLKVANGDN
+404 ALNATGLKVANGSN
-418 SVTLDAASGQIT
+418 SVTLDATSGQIT

-436 GSWQITTNG
+436 GSWQITTDG

-458 SIELGGFNADDIVRL
+458 SIELGGFNTDDIVRL

-525 SDGTTIDTVKLNALK
+525 SDGTTIDTVKQNALQ
-540 GITDAGTAAENAAL
+540 GITDAGAAAGQAAQ

-572 ATAAANAAQAASEAV
+572 ATAASEAATAAANAAALKMAAADIN
-587 TLRLTGAQ
+587 T
-595 VAAVLLADTTIING
+595 VLDLNTTVING
-609 STITTGTINLARLNI
+609 SRITTGTIDVARLNI
-624 TGGTTPTAN
+624 TGGTAGFN
-633 GFVVDSSG
+633 GFVVDGNG
-641 IRAYKNSTQTVN
+641 IRATSGGSQTLN
-653 ISSNGTASFGG
+653 ISSNGTISLGDSTNG
-664 EINATSGFFGANYS
+664 WTVDNQYITSRSYYQSGYTPVKL
-678 DGFAIIDNAIYG
+678 DGWN
-690 YSSPAGSV
+690 
-698 PQIIIDAKAG
+698 G
-708 TITGGKLTG
+708 TIEGGRITASKFE
-717 ALIVGNTITGGTI
+717 ANTITGGTI
-730 TGSTVQTSTSTTNV
+730 TGTKIQTSTSGNRVELVDATT
-744 KLQNSGVDSLQV
+744 DSLRV
-756 TLSGNTVG
+756 V
-764 HLYGVNLSG
+764 YGGTARGQLL
-773 GAMILQGGSGAPS
+773 A
-786 STNPGYGRVYVAS
+786 
-799 EVVSMAASASSSI
+799 AASSGI
-812 LLNGVDDTTKLFG
+812 LMHAG
-825 SGGIY
+825 
-830 TDTVGSFYM
+830 
-839 RSGDTT
+839 
-845 AATANMQ
+845 ATANANATTYGLFLATPTSVTMAAD
-852 IVSTAGTTF
+852 STNYLIATTSDVQMKGDQFAIDAGANGVVFNATIGQDRGQVYFQRTTTSLGTLASTTTSGANAF
-861 GKVARSTS
+861 LNSSTGLIARSTS
-869 SRRYKTDIETVSY
+869 SRRYKTNIESIEFTDNQLKS
-882 PDESVKLLRPVK
+882 LRPVK
-894 YHGIK
+894 FQGIA
-899 DMERG
+899 DAERG
-904 DNTWYT
+904 DTAYRV
-910 GLIAEEVAEIPGLEL
+910 GLIAEEVAEVVGLEDI
-925 LVQYNDEGQPEAVNY
+925 VEYNEDGTPENINY
-940 AGLSVVLAEVVS
+940 NSLAPILISVVK

-959 ALEG
+959 AAGI